1 MMNLTVTKDFSYA
14 KAEKAIKAQI
24 TADFLEFLSEK
35 YGTAERIRVKSGS
48 NNGTNELAFIGAIV
62 EEDGET
68 YEAKVTLN
76 PTVKPWKTR
85 PYGKGVRKA
94 FDLEAVV
101 KNYTDWV
108 AECERKAAE
117 SAENKAKKIA
127 YDEAQRAKKAEA
139 EAEAK
144 AE

>member
-35 YGTAERIRVKSGS
+35 YGMAERIRVKSGS
-48 NNGTNELAFIGAIV
+48 NNGTNELAFVGAIV

-94 FDLEAVV
+94 FDLDAVV

-108 AECERKAAE
+108 AECERKATE

-139 EAEAK
+139 EAK

>member
-1 MMNLTVTKDFSYA
+1 MMNLTITKDFSYA

-48 NNGTNELAFIGAIV
+48 NNGTNEIAFIGAIV

-108 AECERKAAE
+108 AEGERKAAE
-117 SAENKAKKIA
+117 NAEKKAKNIA
-127 YDEAQRAKKAEA
+127 YSEAQRAKKAEA
-139 EAEAK
+139 EAKTE
-144 AE
+144 

>member
-1 MMNLTVTKDFSYA
+1 MMNFTITKDFSYS

-24 TADFLEFLSEK
+24 FDDFLEFLESK
-35 YGTAERIRVKSGS
+35 YGNQYRIRVKNGS
-48 NNGTNELAFIGAIV
+48 NNGTNELAFIAATV
-62 EEDGET
+62 NEDGEEF
-68 YEAKVTLN
+68 EAKVTLN

-108 AECERKAAE
+108 AENERKAQEAAE
-117 SAENKAKKIA
+117 KKARDIA
-127 YDEAQRAKKAEA
+127 YSEAQRAKKA
-139 EAEAK
+139 AK
-144 AE
+144 EQEQA

>member
-1 MMNLTVTKDFSYA
+1 MTTFTITKDFTYA

-48 NNGTNELAFIGAIV
+48 TNGTNELAFSAALV
-62 EEDGET
+62 TEEGEEYT
-68 YEAKVTLN
+68 AYVALN
-76 PTVKPWKTR
+76 PTVKPWRTR

-94 FDLEAVV
+94 FDFEGVV

-108 AECERKAAE
+108 AEGERKAQENAE
-117 SAENKAKKIA
+117 KKAKKIA
-127 YDEAQRAKKAEA
+127 FDEAQRAKKAEQEQA
-139 EAEAK
+139 
-144 AE
+144 